1 MTTSDFM
8 SAVDVADRLGVSHM
22 TVRRWATSRADFPN
36 PIKFTARAHLFKR
49 AEIEAYAASLE
60 AA

>member
-1 MTTSDFM
+1 MTTNDFM
-8 SAVDVADRLGVSHM
+8 SAVDVANRLGVSHM
-22 TVRRWATSRADFPN
+22 TVRRWATSRADFPKA
-36 PIKFTARAHLFKR
+36 IKFTPRAHMFRR